1 MMMIMTS
8 ISPSKSSL
16 LSLYLY
22 CNSRCS
28 FYPLTFFP
36 WNPRKT
42 VLSMFESYV
51 TATHDVMTR
60 VFRLWAEVFHV
71 NSSGAG
77 TVKWQQVSEDLV
89 PVNIT
94 CIQDSPECVFHI
106 TAYNSQVDKILDVR
120 LVQPGTRIGQAS
132 ECFVYWKDTVTNDT
146 WGLNFTSPI
155 DAKQFRECCSPSFKI
170 SRKASS
176 SYSLKLE
183 PPNKQKNKTRRK
195 PLSTPASPSRSR
207 EPQCTCMTA
216 EQYAR
221 LRSQDPRYRNSCGPS
236 TLPRTTARLND
247 IETTPGRDKITA
259 TTSNASLY
267 DNVNNPSATPGKTPK
282 AGDSIKKEKQ
292 NETCQTT
299 PKTANVGIGTVTVG
313 SQASSYTY
321 KIDSPEDKSTISP
334 KKQKQSQDSSTQQ
347 NGTEML
353 KSEGTQAGGTLQSKS
368 LRKEQLHHTKSADYT
383 ELEMQNGNLFNIVN
397 NNHGHKSKS
406 KSTDDMRIENAQN
419 GGISLDSN
427 TLKRMLKP
435 MPSIDSPVTS
445 PEMTRKR
452 HNHHH
457 SYHYHPSNNNQKYMM
472 QEVDNEN
479 YAHPYRAPYNN
490 KFQGSRSAHDMSRQY
505 AGGRGRTYLDS
516 ERNRCT
522 GDMSPPSDNVIFDNQ
537 CYATTPS
544 SSNGNSDMEQP
555 NHCNSRRCNGGQTYQ
570 QSMQSVST
578 PGSPTPNSRLLLEYE
593 MHLRNTLAKGMDAES
608 YSLRTFEALLS
619 QSMENLEFAEN
630 IPLNVQRTPHVSR
643 RRSSS
648 NKSSTLPL
656 SYRYCT
662 ERQNSKDR
670 NGYYSDRNEMVREK
684 RERDPDRDR
693 GYLSDHNSRCASCI
707 GESAR
712 AQWFRHSDGWQSGS
726 STLGSGAS
734 SSINPGY
741 SGHRRESPW
750 DSLPS
755 LRHEGSLNDSGY
767 KSNRTDSLEQRG
779 TFDRQD
785 SVRSDYMSD
794 RDGRYGIVQQASL
807 ESTDSRLCYL
817 TSSEMSDDDRMS
829 LTTAVSD
836 DDDGESV
843 INSPYRGK
851 QTGTAAAS
859 FNCTG
864 AVRKAGFLSV
874 KKWLLRKKHQIELA
888 RKRGWK
894 GYWVCLKGTTLLFYP
909 CDSQESRAME
919 AAPKH
924 LIIVDGAI
932 MQPIPEHPKR
942 DYIFCLSTAFGDA
955 YLFQAPCQVELE
967 NWVNSIHSACAAA
980 FARHR
985 GKTGTLHLLQ
995 EEIFRLDKAIESD
1008 HKMKHMADLQQ
1019 SVVSDVDTKQQIN
1032 NQIVQWEE
1040 NLERLHCEQ
1049 FRLRCYMASL
1059 QSGEL
1064 PNPKSLLT
1072 HVSRA
1077 TKQTLNKLG
1086 VFTVSSFHAFICA
1099 RSPSLLNNL
1108 LAGRGATKR
1117 RPPLL
1122 SRSNSGSSRRS
1133 LQISSRDEEK
1143 SVKVSV
1149 PENQLV
1155 SVFLRDSMTVE
1166 EFLASACTRKNLNP
1180 MEHFVRVKKRRDM
1193 EDHNYFVPHRTD
1205 MIETYLHTHE
1215 IVEVCAKIL
1224 YQVELQRNTLEQMWG
1239 FSVEAELIEN
1249 SDRQDELCCYVSRV
1263 EDKSVAM
1270 QNGIIKGDE
1279 IMVINGAIVSD
1290 LDMMYLES
1298 VLQEEVGLCMMMRSS
1313 RTEPP
1318 DLTGIMRVTDD
1329 IIESLVCPP
1338 PPTDPPVISEEMIS
1352 GLIVPAPGW
1361 SKENIMQECTA
1372 GGLMESSKQTSRT
1385 NSFEIENLLKTAEQV
1400 TGICRSPGETRKS
1413 SPTGSVVSSHSQALA
1428 TPSRQLSDAEKLKKV
1443 ILELIETERTYVKN
1457 LNNLLENYLEPLKR
1471 ETFLSNAEINA
1482 LFGNIQEIVTFQR
1495 QFLQNLDHAIE
1506 MEADFNNFDHPSQ
1519 FKGVLFS
1526 IGSAFLYYVNHFKLY
1541 SSFCASHSKAQKVL
1555 HPNEGNQALQEFLQA
1570 RNPRQQHSSTLESYL
1585 IKPIQRILKYPLLL
1599 QQLKNLTDERS
1610 EEHQHL
1616 SEALKGMEKVAEHIN
1631 EMQRIHEEYG
1641 AIFDH
1646 LFRQHQKSCKQPIDL
1661 SPGELLYYG
1670 GIEWLNISDF
1680 LGKIKKGLEL
1690 HAMCFVFKTAVVF
1703 LCKERLR
1710 QKKKLMGVSTK
1721 ANSSE
1726 VEIIRYQVLIPVTE
1740 VQVRA
1745 SSAKDMESHF
1755 LWELIHLRS
1764 QLQRRSE
1771 KVYVL
1776 SNSTTEFR
1784 NAFLKTIRQIIR
1796 ESVRNMSIPSTKQHM
1811 SQISLAPRMS
1821 AGHVEKYDKQQS
1833 GPGQNGNGAA
1843 AITGTLSK
1851 KAMKQQLL
1859 ASASHKRKYSQSKQ
1873 HPVEHESS
1881 EDKDQEDAPVQQQT
1895 FRSRSKTISDTSGEV
1910 KVEMDSGTKSEG
1922 EEDSQAF
1929 LGEKKT
1935 NLGRTPNHLTLSTT
1949 STISAGS
1956 TGSQA
1961 RLIQSSHQPENYQP
1975 ITVKELG
1982 SPIWKPRELP
1992 SLGEATTLPRKG
2004 KSAGEFADMSSS
2016 HSASRKSLI
2025 EINNCAQQPNFNNHV

>member
-1 MMMIMTS
+1 MGNKLSCSCAPLIRKAYRYED
-8 ISPSKSSL
+8 SPWQAGARGGMGGSGGRRGDTGHLLRCGSL
-16 LSLYLY
+16 
-22 CNSRCS
+22 RE
-28 FYPLTFFP
+28 
-36 WNPRKT
+36 RK
-42 VLSMFESYV
+42 
-51 TATHDVMTR
+51 
-60 VFRLWAEVFHV
+60 RLWAEVFHV
-71 NSSGAG
+71 SASGAG

-94 CIQDSPECVFHI
+94 CIQDSPECIFHI

-132 ECFVYWKDTVTNDT
+132 ECFVYWKDTMTNDT

-183 PPNKQKNKTRRK
+183 PPNKQKIKTRRK

-207 EPQCTCMTA
+207 EPQCTCMTP
-216 EQYAR
+216 EQLAR
-221 LRSQDPRYRNSCGPS
+221 FRSQEARYRGFCGTS
-236 TLPRTTARLND
+236 TLPRTMARST
-247 IETTPGRDKITA
+247 EVEMTPARDKITA
-259 TTSNASLY
+259 ATSSASLY
-267 DNVNNPSATPGKTPK
+267 DNVNNANVTPGKTPK
-282 AGDSIKKEKQ
+282 TGESKQKEKQ

-299 PKTANVGIGTVTVG
+299 PKTANVGIETVTVG
-313 SQASSYTY
+313 SQ
-321 KIDSPEDKSTISP
+321 IDSPEEKGAAVSP
-334 KKQKQSQDSSTQQ
+334 KKGQKQSQDSSTQQ
-347 NGTEML
+347 NSTEML
-353 KSEGTQAGGTLQSKS
+353 KSEGTQAGGTLQNKS

-383 ELEMQNGNLFNIVN
+383 DLEMQNGNIFNIVN
-397 NNHGHKSKS
+397 NNHSGKKSKS

-435 MPSIDSPVTS
+435 MSSIDSPVTS

-452 HNHHH
+452 HSHHN
-457 SYHYHPSNNNQKYMM
+457 YHYHPSNNNQKYVM
-472 QEVDNEN
+472 QETENEN
-479 YAHPYRAPYNN
+479 CAHLYRASYNN
-490 KFQGSRSAHDMSRQY
+490 KFQASRSVHDMGRQYTGSRA
-505 AGGRGRTYLDS
+505 RTYLDS

-555 NHCNSRRCNGGQTYQ
+555 THCSSRRCNGGQAYQ
-570 QSMQSVST
+570 QQNMQSVST
-578 PGSPTPNSRLLLEYE
+578 PGSPTSRLLLEYE

-608 YSLRTFEALLS
+608 YSLRTFEALLT
-619 QSMENLEFAEN
+619 QSMEDLEFAKN
-630 IPLNVQRTPHVSR
+630 IPLNIQRTPHVSR
-643 RRSSS
+643 RRPGS

-656 SYRYCT
+656 SYRYCN

-670 NGYYSDRNEMVREK
+670 DGYYSDRNEMIREK
-684 RERDPDRDR
+684 RDREIDRDR
-693 GYLSDHNSRCASCI
+693 GYLSDYNSRCTSCV

-734 SSINPGY
+734 SSMNPSY
-741 SGHRRESPW
+741 MGHKRDSPW

-807 ESTDSRLCYL
+807 ESTDSRICYL
-817 TSSEMSDDDRMS
+817 TSSEMSDDDKMS

-995 EEIFRLDKAIESD
+995 EEIFRLEKAIESD
-1008 HKMKHMADLQQ
+1008 HKLKHMADLQQ
-1019 SVVSDVDTKQQIN
+1019 SVVSDVETKQQIN

-1133 LQISSRDEEK
+1133 LQISSRDDEK
-1143 SVKVSV
+1143 TVKVYV

-1155 SVFLRDSMTVE
+1155 SVFVRDAMTVE
-1166 EFLASACTRKNLNP
+1166 EFLASACNRKNLNP

-1338 PPTDPPVISEEMIS
+1338 PPSDPPVISEEMIS

-1361 SKENIMQECTA
+1361 SKESIAQECTSA
-1372 GGLMESSKQTSRT
+1372 AHMENGKQTSRT

-1413 SPTGSVVSSHSQALA
+1413 SPTGSVVSSHSQAM

-1599 QQLKNLTDERS
+1599 QQLRNLTDERS

-1616 SEALKGMEKVAEHIN
+1616 IEALKGMEKVAEHIN

-1661 SPGELLYYG
+1661 SPGDLLYYG
-1670 GIEWLNISDF
+1670 GVEWLNISDF

-1690 HAMCFVFKTAVVF
+1690 HAMCFVFKSAVVF

-1784 NAFLKTIRQIIR
+1784 NAFLRTIRQIIR
-1796 ESVRNMSIPSTKQHM
+1796 ESVRNMSIPSTKQNLN
-1811 SQISLAPRMS
+1811 QPPITISPRMS
-1821 AGHVEKYDKQQS
+1821 TGHVEKFEKQSASQ
-1833 GPGQNGNGAA
+1833 GQNGSNSSAVT
-1843 AITGTLSK
+1843 TGTLSK
-1851 KAMKQQLL
+1851 KTVKPQILPT
-1859 ASASHKRKYSQSKQ
+1859 SHNVKRKYSQSKQ
-1873 HPVEHESS
+1873 TVEHESS
-1881 EDKDQEDAPVQQQT
+1881 EDKDIEEPAGAINQQQTT

-1929 LGEKKT
+1929 L
-1935 NLGRTPNHLTLSTT
+1935 
-1949 STISAGS
+1949 AGS

-1975 ITVKELG
+1975 IAVKELG

-1992 SLGEATTLPRKG
+1992 SLGESTTLPRKG
-2004 KSAGEFADMSSS
+2004 KSASEFGDISSS

-2025 EINNCAQQPNFNNHV
+2025 EINNCAQQSNCNNHV

>member
-1 MMMIMTS
+1 M
-8 ISPSKSSL
+8 
-16 LSLYLY
+16 
-22 CNSRCS
+22 
-28 FYPLTFFP
+28 
-36 WNPRKT
+36 
-42 VLSMFESYV
+42 
-51 TATHDVMTR
+51 
-60 VFRLWAEVFHV
+60 
-71 NSSGAG
+71 
-77 TVKWQQVSEDLV
+77 
-89 PVNIT
+89 
-94 CIQDSPECVFHI
+94 
-106 TAYNSQVDKILDVR
+106 
-120 LVQPGTRIGQAS
+120 
-132 ECFVYWKDTVTNDT
+132 
-146 WGLNFTSPI
+146 
-155 DAKQFRECCSPSFKI
+155 FKI
-170 SRKASS
+170 
-176 SYSLKLE
+176 
-183 PPNKQKNKTRRK
+183 
-195 PLSTPASPSRSR
+195 
-207 EPQCTCMTA
+207 
-216 EQYAR
+216 
-221 LRSQDPRYRNSCGPS
+221 
-236 TLPRTTARLND
+236 
-247 IETTPGRDKITA
+247 
-259 TTSNASLY
+259 
-267 DNVNNPSATPGKTPK
+267 
-282 AGDSIKKEKQ
+282 
-292 NETCQTT
+292 
-299 PKTANVGIGTVTVG
+299 
-313 SQASSYTY
+313 
-321 KIDSPEDKSTISP
+321 
-334 KKQKQSQDSSTQQ
+334 
-347 NGTEML
+347 NGTAKTNMKLL
-353 KSEGTQAGGTLQSKS
+353 KEGC
-368 LRKEQLHHTKSADYT
+368 YC
-383 ELEMQNGNLFNIVN
+383 
-397 NNHGHKSKS
+397 
-406 KSTDDMRIENAQN
+406 
-419 GGISLDSN
+419 
-427 TLKRMLKP
+427 
-435 MPSIDSPVTS
+435 
-445 PEMTRKR
+445 
-452 HNHHH
+452 
-457 SYHYHPSNNNQKYMM
+457 HYHPHLTA
-472 QEVDNEN
+472 D
-479 YAHPYRAPYNN
+479 A
-490 KFQGSRSAHDMSRQY
+490 
-505 AGGRGRTYLDS
+505 
-516 ERNRCT
+516 
-522 GDMSPPSDNVIFDNQ
+522 
-537 CYATTPS
+537 
-544 SSNGNSDMEQP
+544 
-555 NHCNSRRCNGGQTYQ
+555 CNADFLKK
-570 QSMQSVST
+570 V
-578 PGSPTPNSRLLLEYE
+578 
-593 MHLRNTLAKGMDAES
+593 
-608 YSLRTFEALLS
+608 
-619 QSMENLEFAEN
+619 
-630 IPLNVQRTPHVSR
+630 
-643 RRSSS
+643 
-648 NKSSTLPL
+648 
-656 SYRYCT
+656 
-662 ERQNSKDR
+662 
-670 NGYYSDRNEMVREK
+670 
-684 RERDPDRDR
+684 
-693 GYLSDHNSRCASCI
+693 
-707 GESAR
+707 
-712 AQWFRHSDGWQSGS
+712 
-726 STLGSGAS
+726 
-734 SSINPGY
+734 
-741 SGHRRESPW
+741 
-750 DSLPS
+750 
-755 LRHEGSLNDSGY
+755 
-767 KSNRTDSLEQRG
+767 
-779 TFDRQD
+779 
-785 SVRSDYMSD
+785 
-794 RDGRYGIVQQASL
+794 
-807 ESTDSRLCYL
+807 
-817 TSSEMSDDDRMS
+817 MSDDDRMS

-851 QTGTAAAS
+851 QPGTAAAS

-995 EEIFRLDKAIESD
+995 EEIFRLEKAIESD
-1008 HKMKHMADLQQ
+1008 HKLKHMADLQQ
-1019 SVVSDVDTKQQIN
+1019 SVVSDVETKQQIN

-1122 SRSNSGSSRRS
+1122 SRSNSESSRRS
-1133 LQISSRDEEK
+1133 LQISSRDDEK
-1143 SVKVSV
+1143 SVKVCV
-1149 PENQLV
+1149 PENTLV
-1155 SVFLRDSMTVE
+1155 SVLLRDAMTVE
-1166 EFLASACTRKNLNP
+1166 EFLASACNRKNLNP

-1205 MIETYLHTHE
+1205 LIETYLHTHE

-1338 PPTDPPVISEEMIS
+1338 PPTDPPVISEQMIS
-1352 GLIVPAPGW
+1352 DLIVPAPGW
-1361 SKENIMQECTA
+1361 SKAFLFFPLAFRICKESIAQECA
-1372 GGLMESSKQTSRT
+1372 AAAHAENGKQTSRT

-1413 SPTGSVVSSHSQALA
+1413 SPTGSVVSSHSQAM

-1443 ILELIETERTYVKN
+1443 ILELIETERTYVKH

-1506 MEADFNNFDHPSQ
+1506 MEADFNHFDHPSQ

-1599 QQLKNLTDERS
+1599 QQLRNLTDERS

-1616 SEALKGMEKVAEHIN
+1616 IEALNGMEKVAEHIN

-1661 SPGELLYYG
+1661 SPGDLLYYG
-1670 GIEWLNISDF
+1670 GVEWLNISDF

-1690 HAMCFVFKTAVVF
+1690 HAMCFVFKSAVVF

-1784 NAFLKTIRQIIR
+1784 NAFLRTIRQIIR
-1796 ESVRNMSIPSTKQHM
+1796 ESVRNMSIPSTKQNM
-1811 SQISLAPRMS
+1811 SQPPMTISPRMS
-1821 AGHVEKYDKQQS
+1821 TGHVEKFEKQSAASQ
-1833 GPGQNGNGAA
+1833 GPNGNNNGTAGA
-1843 AITGTLSK
+1843 TPLPKKPVKPQPLST
-1851 KAMKQQLL
+1851 A
-1859 ASASHKRKYSQSKQ
+1859 HNFKRRYSQSKQ
-1873 HPVEHESS
+1873 SVEHESS
-1881 EDKDQEDAPVQQQT
+1881 EDKDTEEPAGGGGGGGGGGGTVNQQQT
-1895 FRSRSKTISDTSGEV
+1895 IFRFRSKTISDTSGEA

-1929 LGEKKT
+1929 LGEKT
-1935 NLGRTPNHLTLSTT
+1935 ANLGRTPNHLTLSTT

-2004 KSAGEFADMSSS
+2004 KSASEFGDMSSS

-2025 EINNCAQQPNFNNHV
+2025 EINNCAQQSNYNNHV